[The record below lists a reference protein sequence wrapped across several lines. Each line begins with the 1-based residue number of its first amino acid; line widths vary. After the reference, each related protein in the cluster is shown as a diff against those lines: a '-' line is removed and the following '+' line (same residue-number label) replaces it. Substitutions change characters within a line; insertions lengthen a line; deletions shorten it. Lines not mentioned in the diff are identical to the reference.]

1 MKKYLLIIAVLFLFG
16 CQVEPNK
23 LKFRLPLILEET
35 NDTLP
40 KIEFTSS
47 QQLKAFYAREVNGMS
62 VDYLLKYF
70 IGSPHLRIHLDDYE
84 SWVYY
89 FQRVRPGLRPP
100 HDVRQIKNMSGN
112 PPNLAVALSIQDN
125 KVTSTHAPWFS
136 YVPVSVSDTER
147 FFGKPDKRL
156 LGTDGEEF
164 YYRFVCFTSYE
175 GSQQETNYILNEAV
189 LKIVFSVNG
198 NYNGYDLL
206 FIDRSKVVIF
216 PDNSVQDPAM
226 NIIWKMRRPLDRK
239 NVEKTTN
246 GANNSSDGESVVN
259 LITYRMNGLDKPGEV
274 AAAFGWASYQDSS
287 KDGRIKTDMYPL
299 KRAGSPLAFM
309 MITAKAFGDKFEV
322 VSLALKWIGGLP
334 KTPQELRI
342 KFGEPDRV
350 FGSVASGFQKYVYN
364 YRLSGEPFIKGH
376 PKKFQYGISIV
387 FSIRSGVNL
396 LNEVEMK
403 KITF

>member
-1 MKKYLLIIAVLFLFG
+1 MKKLLLIMSVFIIAG

-23 LKFRLPLILEET
+23 LTFRPPLILEET
-35 NDTLP
+35 NETLP
-40 KIEFTSS
+40 KIKFASS

-62 VDYLLKYF
+62 EDYLLKYF
-70 IGSPHLRIHLDDYE
+70 VGSPHLKIQLDDYE

-125 KVTSTHAPWFS
+125 KVTMAHAPWFS

-156 LGTDGEEF
+156 LGTGGEEF
-164 YYRFVCFTSYE
+164 YYRFVCFTSFE
-175 GSQQETNYILNEAV
+175 GPQKETSYILNEAV
-189 LKIVFSVNG
+189 LKIVFSANG
-198 NYNGYDLL
+198 NYYGYDLFL
-206 FIDRSKVVIF
+206 IDRSKVVIF
-216 PDNSVQDPAM
+216 PDNTVQDPAM
-226 NIIWKMRRPLDRK
+226 NIVWKLRRPVGRT
-239 NVEKTTN
+239 NVEKATN
-246 GANNSSDGESVVN
+246 GTSETNERESVVN

-274 AAAFGWASYQDSS
+274 AAAFGWPSYQESS
-287 KDGRIKTDMYPL
+287 KDGRIKTDIYPL

-309 MITAKAFGDKFEV
+309 MITAKAVGDKFEV
-322 VSLALKWIGGLP
+322 VSLAMKWVGGMP

-342 KFGEPDRV
+342 KFGEPDRI

-364 YRLSGEPFIKGH
+364 YRLSVEPFIKGH

-396 LNEVEMK
+396 LNEVEIR